1 MARHRPRPARKA
13 RLAPAPPTPRVLAPA
28 RALRLP
34 LVFAFIVLA
43 FAAAPTSRANPNL
56 LAALFGA
63 GGALIAW
70 TGILAL
76 LAARRGRMLSLELAP
91 RRQHYVQACAQA
103 AIFIYWG
110 WYWREVYGYAYL
122 IAAQVAFAYAFDAL
136 LTWSRRDTWV
146 LGFGPFPI
154 IFSINL
160 FLWFKPDWFVLQF
173 VLVAVGFAAKEL
185 IRWTK
190 EGRRTHIFNPS
201 SFPLSIASIVLILT
215 GTTDVTWGVEIATT
229 QIYPPY
235 IYLLIFLVS
244 LPGQYLF
251 GVASMTLAAV
261 GTTYAFSLAYAAASG
276 DPYFIESYIP
286 IAVFLGMHLL
296 FSDPSTAPRTDLGRI
311 MFGVLYG
318 LSVIALFGWLGRLG
332 IPTFYDK
339 LLGVPLL
346 NLLIQLID
354 RAARSPLLARLDPTV
369 VVERLL
375 PLRRNLAY
383 MAIWA
388 ALFLVMQ
395 SLSGN
400 QVALARADTLLAQGR
415 VGESIASYR
424 ALLEEEPDH
433 PGGNTKLGYALLRL
447 GQVQQA
453 LPLLRRAAVLN
464 PDDPE
469 AHNNLGLGVMQ
480 TGRPGE
486 AVASLRR
493 AVELDADYSEA
504 HYNLAHAL
512 NAAGDPAGALGAFR
526 EALRIRPDWPTALGA
541 LAWVRATHA
550 AVLDPDEALA
560 LAERAA
566 ELSTR
571 SDVAV
576 LDALAAAYAATGRFD
591 EAVLTAEEAVRA
603 ASVSAPGLADGIRA
617 RLERYRA
624 GLPVVISAPAP

>member
-1 MARHRPRPARKA
+1 M
-13 RLAPAPPTPRVLAPA
+13 
-28 RALRLP
+28 
-34 LVFAFIVLA
+34 LA
-43 FAAAPTSRANPNL
+43 FAAAPSARANPNL
-56 LAALFGA
+56 LAALLGA

-70 TGILAL
+70 SGLL
-76 LAARRGRMLSLELAP
+76 GFLAARRGRMLSLELAP
-91 RRQHYVQACAQA
+91 RPQHYVQACAQA

-136 LTWSRRDTWV
+136 LTWSRRDHWA

-173 VLVAVGFAAKEL
+173 GLVAVGFAAKEL
-185 IRWTK
+185 IRWRK
-190 EGRRTHIFNPS
+190 DGRRTHIFNPS

-235 IYLLIFLVS
+235 IYLLIFLAS

-296 FSDPSTAPRTDLGRI
+296 FSDPSTSPRTDLGRFL
-311 MFGVLYG
+311 FGILYG

-354 RAARSPLLARLDPTV
+354 RAARSPLLARLDPGAIA
-369 VVERLL
+369 ERLL

-383 MAIWA
+383 MAVWT

-395 SLSGN
+395 SLSAN

-415 VGESIASYR
+415 VAESIASYR
-424 ALLEEEPDH
+424 ELLEAEPDH
-433 PGGNTKLGYALLRL
+433 PGGNTKLGFALLRL
-447 GQVQQA
+447 GQVPQA

-469 AHNNLGLGVMQ
+469 AHNNLGLGLMQ
-480 TGRPGE
+480 SGLPGE
-486 AVASLRR
+486 AAGSLRR

-512 NAAGDPAGALGAFR
+512 NAAGDVGGAVGAF
-526 EALRIRPDWPTALGA
+526 EDALRARPDWPTAMGA
-541 LAWVRATHA
+541 LAWVRATHTGA
-550 AVLDPDEALA
+550 IEPDEALR

-566 ELSTR
+566 ELSDR
-571 SDVAV
+571 SDAAV
-576 LDALAAAYAATGRFD
+576 LDALAAAYAASGQFD
-591 EAVLTAEEAVRA
+591 DAVLAAEEAVNV
-603 ASVSAPGLADGIRA
+603 ASVSAPGLADGMRA

-624 GLPVVISAPAP
+624 RLPVVINAPGP